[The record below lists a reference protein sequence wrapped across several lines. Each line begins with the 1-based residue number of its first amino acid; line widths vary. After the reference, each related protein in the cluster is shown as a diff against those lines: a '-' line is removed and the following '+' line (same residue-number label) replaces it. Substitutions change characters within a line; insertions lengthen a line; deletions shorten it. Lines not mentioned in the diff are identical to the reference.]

1 MKFRESTEKLISS
14 LSNQNDENII
24 YVGESFLMVLNE
36 SPSNIYNIA
45 VGETP
50 EAARLMQT
58 KQCPHT
64 TPVWQSE

>member
-1 MKFRESTEKLISS
+1 MSF
-14 LSNQNDENII
+14 
-24 YVGESFLMVLNE
+24 YFGEPFLMVLNE
-36 SPSNIYNIA
+36 SPSNVCNLA

-64 TPVWQSE
+64 TPV